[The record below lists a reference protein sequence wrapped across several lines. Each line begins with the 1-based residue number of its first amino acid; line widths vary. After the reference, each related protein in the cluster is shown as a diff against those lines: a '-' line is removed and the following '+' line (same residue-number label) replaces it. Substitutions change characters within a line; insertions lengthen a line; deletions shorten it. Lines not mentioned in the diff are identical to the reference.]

1 MLVDK
6 VAPGAPTST
15 RGGRQTVA
23 AEHFADGPV
32 GAAMAQLAQL
42 ALDTPVPPARVPLGQ
57 LHDEVMQ
64 LAAEDASLAARPSPV
79 SGPPAAEQ
87 LSGSRE
93 ARYVPTVGPARTSL
107 AFPTQARIPR
117 VHGDFAR
124 FLPAP
129 SPPAMGFFPSRREVE
144 AYQRGIPMQRWPDG
158 AHPAYASQHA
168 PWFAVAFV
176 RGPDGGPFP
185 DLSGTAL
192 PRGLQGRAPSSPC
205 VLQAMDRLHPEVLC
219 SGGLLLL
226 PHHRSYDL
234 SCQTQRHSPIAR
246 SAVIRRALPCGC
258 ILAGLSPSPFHH
270 CSFPTCNAL
279 RPRGAR
285 RPLTPS
291 SSPPVTTFTPSGQGS
306 ALPLSTLCSGWPL
319 LEAESHSPLDCS
331 PPGQIRPGV
340 APGRRD
346 FYSGAFAR

>member
-1 MLVDK
+1 MPANTPHGLPSPSS
-6 VAPGAPTST
+6 VALTEILSPIS
-15 RGGRQTVA
+15 
-23 AEHFADGPV
+23 
-32 GAAMAQLAQL
+32 
-42 ALDTPVPPARVPLGQ
+42 RVP
-57 LHDEVMQ
+57 
-64 LAAEDASLAARPSPV
+64 RC
-79 SGPPAAEQ
+79 
-87 LSGSRE
+87 
-93 ARYVPTVGPARTSL
+93 
-107 AFPTQARIPR
+107 
-117 VHGDFAR
+117 
-124 FLPAP
+124 
-129 SPPAMGFFPSRREVE
+129 
-144 AYQRGIPMQRWPDG
+144 RG
-158 AHPAYASQHA
+158 
-168 PWFAVAFV
+168 
-176 RGPDGGPFP
+176 
-185 DLSGTAL
+185 
-192 PRGLQGRAPSSPC
+192 GLQGRAPSSPW

-234 SCQTQRHSPIAR
+234 SCQTQRHSPISR

-331 PPGQIRPGV
+331 PPGQTRPGV